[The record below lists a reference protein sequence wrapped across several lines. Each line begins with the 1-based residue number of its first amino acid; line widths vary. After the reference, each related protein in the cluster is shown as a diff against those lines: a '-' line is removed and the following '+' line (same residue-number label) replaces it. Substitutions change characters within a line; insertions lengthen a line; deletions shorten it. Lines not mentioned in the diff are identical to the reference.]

1 MEEKGTIELSENV
14 EDGKPDVELGHVLV
28 DGDGQVQRLPVP
40 SKDPNDPLNYT
51 KWEKVGIIVSCCWF
65 STMSL
70 SLVGGLG
77 AFLDVLFQLY
87 IANGHSANEVVWL
100 STFPSLF
107 VGVGR
112 SIRFSDCVVPPLT
125 QQGNFLVLPLALLYG
140 RRFTT
145 ILSTTVLLAAT
156 IGCAVCNTWE
166 QHLGLRILQGLAAG
180 VTESVLPLV
189 LAEVT
194 FVHQHGMVYGM
205 YWAAQSA
212 ITGCLNLAASY
223 EVAALGWRW
232 YYWVFAIT
240 IAVGLLLAIFFGF
253 ETSYQRSSQ
262 FIHGRMVVTDQ
273 FGVTRMLSEDET
285 RQYLDMHGHPDGRND
300 GHIPEELRPK
310 KTYLQMLIPWSP
322 PTESPLTLIP
332 RTTLQIFSAF
342 MSPGILY
349 ATLVASV
356 VLGSSIG
363 MSLSYN
369 TVLQYNYH
377 WPAES
382 IGLINLGGVFGGFGG
397 MLYAGFFGDKFIVWM
412 AKRNGGIHTPEH
424 RLPLLILPG
433 ILGVVALLL
442 YGFTADGSATWG
454 GPYMGWTLFQITF
467 VSVLILATSFAA
479 EAWEKNPGPAIVA
492 VVGVKN
498 IVAFALSYGINPMT
512 EMYDYP
518 VAMGILAAIVGGVFL
533 LGVPVYFLNP
543 RWRRWMDMK
552 ERRRRRTA
560 N

>member
-1 MEEKGTIELSENV
+1 MSEPLEDKGVVELTENV
-14 EDGKPDVELGHVLV
+14 ESGKPSIDHGHVLV
-28 DGDGQVQRLPVP
+28 DGDGQIQRLPVP

-51 KWEKVGIIVSCCWF
+51 IWEKIGIIVSCCWF
-65 STMSL
+65 SAMSL

-77 AFLDVLFQLY
+77 AILDVFFQMY
-87 IANGHSANEVVWL
+87 MSEGHSTNEIVWL

-107 VGVGR
+107 VGV
-112 SIRFSDCVVPPLT
+112 
-125 QQGNFLVLPLALLYG
+125 GNFLVLPLALLYG

-145 ILSTTVLLAAT
+145 ITSTIILLAAT
-156 IGCAVCNTWE
+156 IGCAACNSWR
-166 QHLGLRILQGLAAG
+166 QHLALRIIQGLAAG
-180 VTESVLPLV
+180 VTESVLPLM

-194 FVHQHGMVYGM
+194 FVHQHGMIYGM
-205 YWAAQSA
+205 YWAAQSS

-240 IAVGLLLAIFFGF
+240 IAVGLLLAAFFGF

-262 FIHGRMVVTDQ
+262 FLNGRMVITDQ
-273 FGVTRMLSEDET
+273 FGVTRVLTEYET
-285 RQYLDMHGHPDGRND
+285 REYLEIHGHPGGDGQ
-300 GHIPEELRPK
+300 IPEELRPK
-310 KTYLQMLIPWSP
+310 KTYLQMLIPWSS
-322 PTESPLTLIP
+322 PTESPFTLIP
-332 RTTLQIFSAF
+332 RTTLQVFEAF

-349 ATLVASV
+349 ATVLASI

-369 TVLQYNYH
+369 TILQYNYH
-377 WPAES
+377 WAPES
-382 IGLINLGGVFGGFGG
+382 IGLINLGGVFGGLGG
-397 MLYAGFFGDKFIVWM
+397 MLYAGFFGDKFIIWM
-412 AKRNGGIHTPEH
+412 AKRNDGIHIPEH
-424 RLPLLILPG
+424 RLLLLIFPG
-433 ILGVVALLL
+433 ILGVAALLL

-467 VSVLILATSFAA
+467 VSVLILSTSFAA

-512 EMYDYP
+512 EKYDYP
-518 VAMGILAAIVGGVFL
+518 VAMGILAAICGGVFL
-533 LGVPVYFLNP
+533 LGVPVYFLNA
-543 RWRRWMDMK
+543 RWRRWMYMK
-552 ERRRRRTA
+552 ERKATQ
-560 N
+560 

>member
-1 MEEKGTIELSENV
+1 MSTSIDDKVAIELAEDLETGKQPAQHANILVNENG
-14 EDGKPDVELGHVLV
+14 E
-28 DGDGQVQRLPVP
+28 VQRLPVP

-51 KWEKVGIIVSCCWF
+51 KWEKIGIIVSCCWI
-65 STMSL
+65 SAMSL

-77 AFLDVLFQLY
+77 AILEVFFEMYLSKGY
-87 IANGHSANEVVWL
+87 TTNEVVWL

-107 VGVGR
+107 VG
-112 SIRFSDCVVPPLT
+112 I
-125 QQGNFLVLPLALLYG
+125 GNFVVLPLALLYG

-145 ILSTTVLLAAT
+145 IVSTVVLLAAT
-156 IGCAVCNTWE
+156 IGCAVCDTWE
-166 QHLGLRILQGLAAG
+166 QHLALRIIQGLAAG

-194 FVHQHGMVYGM
+194 FVHQHGMVYGL
-205 YWAAQSA
+205 YWAAQSS

-240 IAVGLLLAIFFGF
+240 IAIGLVLAVLFGF
-253 ETSYQRSSQ
+253 ETGYQRSSQ
-262 FIHGRMVVTDQ
+262 FINGRMVLTDQ
-273 FGVTRMLSEDET
+273 FGVTRLLTEDET
-285 RQYLDMHGHPDGRND
+285 QEYLTTHGHPGGDNS
-300 GHIPEELRPK
+300 IPEELRPK
-310 KTYLQMLIPWSP
+310 KTYLQMLIPWSS
-322 PTESPLTLIP
+322 PTQSALPLIT
-332 RTTLQIFSAF
+332 RTTVQIFEAF
-342 MSPGILY
+342 LSPGILY

-377 WPAES
+377 WAPES
-382 IGLINLGGVFGGFGG
+382 IGLINLGGVFGGLGG
-397 MLYAGFFGDKFIVWM
+397 MLYAGLFGDRFIVWM
-412 AKRNGGIHTPEH
+412 AKRNGGIHIPEH
-424 RLPLLILPG
+424 RIPLLIFPG
-433 ILGVVALLL
+433 LLGVVALLL
-442 YGFTADGSATWG
+442 YGVTADGSATWA

-467 VSVLILATSFAA
+467 VSVLILSTSFAA
-479 EAWEKNPGPAIVA
+479 EAWAKNPGPAIVA

-512 EMYDYP
+512 QKYDYP
-518 VAMGILAAIVGGVFL
+518 VAMGILAAICGGVFL

-543 RWRRWMDMK
+543 RWRRWMEMR
-552 ERRRRRTA
+552 EQRRAGQRCP
-560 N
+560 

>member
-1 MEEKGTIELSENV
+1 MEEKAVIELAENV
-14 EDGKPDVELGHVLV
+14 EAGNPDVEHGHLLV
-28 DGDGQVQRLPVP
+28 DSDGQVQRLPVP

-51 KWEKVGIIVSCCWF
+51 RWEKTGIIISCCWF
-65 STMSL
+65 SAMSL

-77 AFLDVLFQLY
+77 AILDVLFQLY
-87 IANGHSANEVVWL
+87 TPAGHSANEVVWL
-100 STFPSLF
+100 TTFPSLF
-107 VGVGR
+107 VGVG
-112 SIRFSDCVVPPLT
+112 
-125 QQGNFLVLPLALLYG
+125 NFLVLPLAMLYG

-145 ILSTTVLLAAT
+145 LTSTTVLLAAT
-156 IGCAVCNTWE
+156 IGCAACNTWE

-180 VTESVLPLV
+180 VTESVLPLM

-194 FVHQHGMVYGM
+194 FVHQHGVVYGM

-212 ITGCLNLAASY
+212 ITACLNLASSY

-240 IAVGLLLAIFFGF
+240 IAVGLLLAFFLGF

-262 FIHGRMVVTDQ
+262 FVHGRLVITDQ
-273 FGVTRMLSEDET
+273 FGVTRMLTVDET
-285 RQYLDMHGHPDGRND
+285 REYLETHDHPDVS
-300 GHIPEELRPK
+300 EELRPK
-310 KTYLQMLIPWSP
+310 KTYLQMLVPWSS
-322 PTESPLTLIP
+322 PTESSLTLIP
-332 RTTLQIFSAF
+332 RTTLQIFEAF

-356 VLGSSIG
+356 VLGASIG

-377 WPAES
+377 WPAKS

-412 AKRNGGIHTPEH
+412 AKRNAGIHTPEH

-467 VSVLILATSFAA
+467 VSVLILSTSFAA

-512 EMYDYP
+512 EKYDYP

-533 LGVPVYFLNP
+533 FGVPVYFFNP
-543 RWRRWMDMK
+543 RWRRWMDAK
-552 ERRRRRTA
+552 ERRRAA

>member
-1 MEEKGTIELSENV
+1 
-14 EDGKPDVELGHVLV
+14 
-28 DGDGQVQRLPVP
+28 
-40 SKDPNDPLNYT
+40 
-51 KWEKVGIIVSCCWF
+51 
-65 STMSL
+65 MSL

-77 AFLDVLFQLY
+77 AFLEVLFQLY
-87 IANGHSANEVVWL
+87 IADGHSTNEVVWCQLFLLFL
-100 STFPSLF
+100 SALVTFLSSRSL
-107 VGVGR
+107 
-112 SIRFSDCVVPPLT
+112 SCTVVAL
-125 QQGNFLVLPLALLYG
+125 QQF
-140 RRFTT
+140 
-145 ILSTTVLLAAT
+145 STTVLLAAT
-156 IGCAVCNTWE
+156 IGCAVCNTWK
-166 QHLGLRILQGLAAG
+166 QHLGLRILQGFAAG

-240 IAVGLLLAIFFGF
+240 ITFPARAWP
-253 ETSYQRSSQ
+253 
-262 FIHGRMVVTDQ
+262 HGCPRPV
-273 FGVTRMLSEDET
+273 R
-285 RQYLDMHGHPDGRND
+285 RNLDAHRGRNTTISRHAWPPSHPASRND
-300 GHIPEELRPK
+300 SHIPEELRPK
-310 KTYLQMLIPWSP
+310 KTYLQLLIPWSS
-322 PTESPLTLIP
+322 PTESLLTLIP

-342 MSPGILY
+342 MSPSILY
-349 ATLVASV
+349 ATLVASVVASV

-369 TVLQYNYH
+369 TVLQHNYH

-433 ILGVVALLL
+433 ILGVAGLLL

-454 GPYMGWTLFQITF
+454 GPYMGWTLFRITF

-479 EAWEKNPGPAIVA
+479 EAWEKNPRPAIVA

-498 IVAFALSYGINPMT
+498 IVAFALNYGINPMT

-533 LGVPVYFLNP
+533 LGVPVCFFESEVAEVDGYEGAETETDGELSWIIGMVSSGICIMTVA
-543 RWRRWMDMK
+543 RVYTVVKCD
-552 ERRRRRTA
+552 
-560 N
+560 

>member
-1 MEEKGTIELSENV
+1 MEEKGTIELAENV
-14 EDGKPDVELGHVLV
+14 EDGKPDVELGQVLV

-51 KWEKVGIIVSCCWF
+51 RWEKVGIIVSCCWF

-87 IANGHSANEVVWL
+87 IADGHSTNEVVWL

-107 VGVGR
+107 VGV
-112 SIRFSDCVVPPLT
+112 
-125 QQGNFLVLPLALLYG
+125 GNFLVLPLALLYG

-145 ILSTTVLLAAT
+145 ILSTIVLLAAT

-166 QHLGLRILQGLAAG
+166 QHLGLRILQGLSAG
-180 VTESVLPLV
+180 VTESVLPLI

-212 ITGCLNLAASY
+212 ITGCLSLAASY

-262 FIHGRMVVTDQ
+262 FVHGRMVVTDQ

-285 RQYLDMHGHPDGRND
+285 RQYLETHGHPDSRND
-300 GHIPEELRPK
+300 GQIPEELRPK
-310 KTYLQMLIPWSP
+310 KTYVQMLALWSS

-342 MSPGILY
+342 LSPGILY

-397 MLYAGFFGDKFIVWM
+397 MLYAGFFGDKFILWM

-552 ERRRRRTA
+552 ERKQRHTA

>member
-1 MEEKGTIELSENV
+1 MSTPIEEKAVIELAENV
-14 EDGKPDVELGHVLV
+14 ESGKPLGQHVLV
-28 DGDGQVQRLPVP
+28 DDNGQVQRLPVP

-51 KWEKVGIIVSCCWF
+51 KWEKIGIIVSCCWF

-77 AFLDVLFQLY
+77 AFLEVFFAMY
-87 IANGHSANEVVWL
+87 MSKGHTTNEVVWL

-107 VGVGR
+107 VG
-112 SIRFSDCVVPPLT
+112 I
-125 QQGNFLVLPLALLYG
+125 GNFVVLPLALLYG

-145 ILSTTVLLAAT
+145 IVSTIVLLGAT

-166 QHLGLRILQGLAAG
+166 QHLALRIIQGLAAG

-194 FVHQHGMVYGM
+194 FVHQHGMVYGL

-240 IAVGLLLAIFFGF
+240 VAVGLVLAVFFGF
-253 ETSYQRSSQ
+253 ETGYQRSSQ
-262 FIHGRMVVTDQ
+262 FINGRMVLTDS
-273 FGVTRMLSEDET
+273 FGVTRLLTEHET
-285 RQYLDMHGHPDGRND
+285 QEYFENHGHPEGDD
-300 GHIPEELRPK
+300 HIPEELRPK
-310 KTYLQMLIPWSP
+310 KTYLQMLVPWSS
-322 PTESPLTLIP
+322 PTESALRLIP
-332 RTTLQIFSAF
+332 RTTFQIFEAF
-342 MSPGILY
+342 ISPGILY

-369 TVLQYNYH
+369 TVLQHNYH
-377 WPAES
+377 WAPKS

-397 MLYAGFFGDKFIVWM
+397 MLYAGFFGDRFIIWM
-412 AKRNGGIHTPEH
+412 AKRNGGVHIPEH
-424 RLPLLILPG
+424 RLPLLIFPG
-433 ILGVVALLL
+433 ILGVGALLL

-467 VSVLILATSFAA
+467 VSVLILSTSFAA

-498 IVAFALSYGINPMT
+498 IIAFGLSYGINPMT
-512 EMYDYP
+512 QKYDYP
-518 VAMGILAAIVGGVFL
+518 VAMGNLAAICGGVFL
-533 LGVPVYFLNP
+533 LGVPVYYLNP
-543 RWRRWMDMK
+543 KWRRWMEMK
-552 ERRRRRTA
+552 ERRKRIR
-560 N
+560 

>member
-51 KWEKVGIIVSCCWF
+51 
-65 STMSL
+65 
-70 SLVGGLG
+70 
-77 AFLDVLFQLY
+77 
-87 IANGHSANEVVWL
+87 N
-100 STFPSLF
+100 
-107 VGVGR
+107 
-112 SIRFSDCVVPPLT
+112 
-125 QQGNFLVLPLALLYG
+125 G
-140 RRFTT
+140 RRSAS
-145 ILSTTVLLAAT
+145 L
-156 IGCAVCNTWE
+156 
-166 QHLGLRILQGLAAG
+166 HLGLRILQGLAAG

-285 RQYLDMHGHPDGRND
+285 RQYLDMHGHPDSRND

-377 WPAES
+377 WAAES

-424 RLPLLILPG
+424 VFPSSFSP
-433 ILGVVALLL
+433 VSWAC
-442 YGFTADGSATWG
+442 ATWG

-512 EMYDYP
+512 AMYDYP